1 VISRSP
7 VIEAPLPLA
16 LVSRFVGAASQPCQP
31 VDRDCAGK
39 RRDGMIAAAI
49 SSESERMGR
58 YQIRRSGRARRLRIT
73 VRPAGVEV
81 VAPLDARDAE
91 IAAFVQGNQRWI
103 ETRLAA
109 IRQRLA
115 AHQGSSRLADGARIP
130 FRGGWQRLRVFSGS
144 QTRSRVRHAGDIW
157 VELADRLPAALQE
170 SEVERVLTGWL
181 RREARAEAKAL
192 VDRYGPRHRLVP
204 RGLVIK
210 AHRTLWGS
218 CTASDVINLNWRLI
232 LAPPAVLEYVVVHE
246 LCHLRHR
253 HHQPPFWRL
262 VAELLPDYGRQRRWL
277 RANGH
282 LLTLKPEPIAHAP
295 EGRGAPDP

>member
-1 VISRSP
+1 LAIEGGP
-7 VIEAPLPLA
+7 V
-16 LVSRFVGAASQPCQP
+16 S
-31 VDRDCAGK
+31 
-39 RRDGMIAAAI
+39 
-49 SSESERMGR
+49 R

-81 VAPLDARDAE
+81 VAPIGMRDAE
-91 IAAFVQGNQRWI
+91 IAAFVEGNQRWI
-103 ETRLAA
+103 ESKLEA

-115 AHQGSSRLADGARIP
+115 AHAGSSRLVDGARIP
-130 FRGGWQRLRVFSGS
+130 FRGGWQRLRVVRSD
-144 QTRSRVRHAGDIW
+144 RSRPLVRHDGDIL
-157 VELADRLPAALQE
+157 VALPERLPAALQE

-192 VDRYGPRHRLVP
+192 IDRFGPRHGLVP
-204 RGLVIK
+204 RGLAIK

-218 CTASDVINLNWRLI
+218 CTASDVVNLNWRLI

-262 VAELLPDYGRQRRWL
+262 VAELLPDYGQQRRWL

-282 LLTLKPEPIAHAP
+282 LLTLKPETVRIPAQA
-295 EGRGAPDP
+295 GGAGHG